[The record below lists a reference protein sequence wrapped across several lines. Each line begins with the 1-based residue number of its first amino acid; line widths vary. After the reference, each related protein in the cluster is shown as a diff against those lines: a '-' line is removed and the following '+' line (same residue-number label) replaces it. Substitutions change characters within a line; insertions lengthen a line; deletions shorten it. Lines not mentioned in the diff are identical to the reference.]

1 MLNEQHLRLPS
12 DLALLQ
18 QNPVTSPQLTS
29 NLQTPAKTTFIVTSH
44 ADDSG
49 EQLQVVTQNAEALA
63 DEETTTLAD
72 QSTPIAPAPEG
83 VTSTTQEKSKLECSH
98 CGKKFSKN
106 FDLLQH
112 VRLVRDVIASPT
124 VC

>member
-1 MLNEQHLRLPS
+1 MLNEHQLRLPS

-18 QNPVTSPQLTS
+18 HNPVTSPQLTS
-29 NLQTPAKTTFIVTSH
+29 NMQAPAKTTFIVTSH
-44 ADDSG
+44 TDDSG
-49 EQLQVVTQNAEALA
+49 EQLQVVTQNAEALG
-63 DEETTTLAD
+63 DGETTTLAD
-72 QSTPIAPAPEG
+72 QPTPIAPAPEG

-112 VRLVRDVIASPT
+112 VTFTSA
-124 VC
+124 